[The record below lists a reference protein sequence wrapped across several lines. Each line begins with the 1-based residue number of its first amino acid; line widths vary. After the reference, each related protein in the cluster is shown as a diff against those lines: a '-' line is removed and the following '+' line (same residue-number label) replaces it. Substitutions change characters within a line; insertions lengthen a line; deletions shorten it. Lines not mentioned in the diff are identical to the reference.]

1 MKTIFKITALVVLFV
16 STTSC
21 MMNGISGNGNIET
34 QDRPISDNFT
44 RIHVSQGIDVYLTSN
59 NSTKLTVEADE
70 NIIDLLRTDVSN
82 GTLKIYFEKNVWRA
96 KSRKVYLSV
105 PTLNSIVTT
114 SGASVRFENTLKA
127 DKLSLRATSG
137 ADIYAHVD
145 VDNLNSATTSGAD
158 IKISGLAKNFEASAT
173 SGSDI
178 KATDLKADYVT
189 ARVTSGAD
197 IRVYAVKEI
206 NAKATSG
213 GGIKYDG
220 NPKVVNKTK
229 NSGGHIRRY

>member
-1 MKTIFKITALVVLFV
+1 MKTILKFTAVALLFI
-16 STTSC
+16 STISC

-34 QDRPISDNFT
+34 QERNISEDFT
-44 RIHVSQGIDVYLTSN
+44 GIKVSQGIDVYLTSN

-70 NIIDLLRTDVSN
+70 NIIDLLRTEVDE

-96 KSRKVYLSV
+96 TSRKVYLSV
-105 PTLNSIVTT
+105 PTLNSVTTT
-114 SGASVRFENTLKA
+114 SGASVKFENTLKV
-127 DKLSLRATSG
+127 DKLSLKATSG
-137 ADIYAHVD
+137 SDIYAYVD
-145 VDNLNSATTSGAD
+145 VTDLQSKTTSGAD
-158 IKISGLAKNFEASAT
+158 IKIKGLAKNFEASAT

-178 KATDLKADYVT
+178 KASDLKADYVT

-197 IRVYAVKEI
+197 IKVYAVKEI

-213 GGIKYDG
+213 GDIKYSG

-229 NSGGHIRRY
+229 NSGGRIRRD

>member
-1 MKTIFKITALVVLFV
+1 MKIIFKITALVVLFV

-59 NSTKLTVEADE
+59 NSSKLTVEADE
-70 NIIDLLRTDVSN
+70 NIIDLLRTDVSD

-105 PTLNSIVTT
+105 PALNSIVTT
-114 SGASVRFENTLKA
+114 SGASVRFQNTLKA

-158 IKISGLAKNFEASAT
+158 IKISGLATNFEANAT

-178 KATDLKADYVT
+178 KAADLKADYVT

-197 IRVYAVKEI
+197 IRVYAIKEI

>member
-1 MKTIFKITALVVLFV
+1 MKTILKITALAVLFI

-34 QDRPISDNFT
+34 QKRNISEDFT
-44 RIHVSQGIDVYLTSN
+44 GIKVSQGIDVYLTSN

-70 NIIDLLRTDVSN
+70 NIIDLLRTEVN
-82 GTLKIYFEKNVWRA
+82 EGTLKIYFEKNVWRA
-96 KSRKVYLSV
+96 TSRKVYLSV
-105 PTLNSIVTT
+105 PTLNSVATT
-114 SGASVRFENTLKA
+114 SGAAVKFENTLKA

-137 ADIYAHVD
+137 SNIYAYVD
-145 VDNLNSATTSGAD
+145 VTDLQSKTTSGAD
-158 IKISGLAKNFEASAT
+158 IKIKGLAKNFEASAT

-178 KATDLKADYVT
+178 KASDLKADYVT

-197 IRVYAVKEI
+197 IKVYAVKEI

-213 GGIKYDG
+213 GDIKYNG

-229 NSGGHIRRY
+229 NSGGRIRRD

>member
-1 MKTIFKITALVVLFV
+1 MKTFIKTTALILLFV

-21 MMNGISGNGNIET
+21 MMNGIRGNGDIET
-34 QDRPISDNFT
+34 QKRNISDNFT
-44 RIHVSQGIDVYLTSN
+44 AIKVSQGIDVYFTSN
-59 NSTKLTVEADE
+59 NSVKLTVEADE
-70 NIIDLLRTDVSN
+70 NIIDLLRTDVSD

-105 PTLNSIVTT
+105 PTLNSISTT
-114 SGASVRFENTLKA
+114 SGASVRFENTLKT

-137 ADIYAHVD
+137 ADIYAYVNVTD
-145 VDNLNSATTSGAD
+145 LNSATTSGAD
-158 IKISGLAKNFEASAT
+158 IRISGNAKNFEASAT

-189 ARVTSGAD
+189 AKVTSGAD
-197 IRVYAVKEI
+197 IKVYAVKEI

-213 GGIKYDG
+213 GDIRYEGD
-220 NPKVVNKTK
+220 PKVVNRTK
-229 NSGGHIRRY
+229 NSGGHIRRN

>member
-1 MKTIFKITALVVLFV
+1 MKTILKITALIILFV

-21 MMNGISGNGNIET
+21 MINGISGNGNVET
-34 QDRPISDNFT
+34 QERNVSDNFT
-44 RIHVSQGIDVYLTSN
+44 GIHVSQGIDVYLTSN

-70 NIIDLLRTDVSN
+70 NIIDLLRTEVNDR
-82 GTLKIYFEKNVWRA
+82 TLKIYFEKNVWHA

-105 PTLNSIVTT
+105 PTLNSIATT
-114 SGASVRFENTLKA
+114 SGANVKFENTLKT

-137 ADIYAHVD
+137 ADIYARVD
-145 VDNLNSATTSGAD
+145 VIDLSSATTSGAD

-178 KATDLKADYVT
+178 KAYDLKADYVT
-189 ARVTSGAD
+189 VKVTSGAD

-213 GGIKYDG
+213 GDIKYNG

-229 NSGGHIRRY
+229 NSGGRIHSD

>member
-1 MKTIFKITALVVLFV
+1 MKTLLKFTAIVALLV

-21 MMNGISGNGNIET
+21 MMNGIKGNGNVET
-34 QDRPISDNFT
+34 QERNISGNFT
-44 RIHVSQGIDVYLTSN
+44 GIHVSQGIDVYLTSN
-59 NSTKLTVEADE
+59 NTKKLTVEADE
-70 NIIDLLRTDVSN
+70 NIIDLLMTEVDN
-82 GTLKIYFEKNVWRA
+82 GTLKIYFKKNVWRA
-96 KSRKVYLSV
+96 KTRKVYLSI
-105 PTLNSIVTT
+105 PTLNSVVTT
-114 SGASVRFENTLKA
+114 SGASVKFENTLKA

-145 VDNLNSATTSGAD
+145 VTDLSSATTSGAD
-158 IKISGLAKNFEASAT
+158 IKISGFAKNFDASAT

-178 KATDLKADYVT
+178 KASNLKADYVT

-197 IRVYAVKEI
+197 IKVYAIKEI

-213 GGIKYDG
+213 GGVSYDG

-229 NSGGHIRRY
+229 NSGGSIHRD

>member
-1 MKTIFKITALVVLFV
+1 MKTIFKITALIVLFV

-21 MMNGISGNGNIET
+21 MMNGISGNGDIET
-34 QDRPISDNFT
+34 QERDISEDFT
-44 RIHVSQGIDVYLTSN
+44 AIKVMQGIDVYLTSN

-70 NIIDLLRTDVSN
+70 NIIDLLRTDVNN

-96 KSRKVYLSV
+96 TSRKVYLSV
-105 PTLNSIVTT
+105 PTLSSIVTT

-145 VDNLNSATTSGAD
+145 VTDLNSATTSGAD
-158 IKISGLAKNFEASAT
+158 IKINGLAKNFEASAT

-178 KATDLKADYVT
+178 KASDLKADYVT
-189 ARVTSGAD
+189 VRVTSGAD
-197 IRVYAVKEI
+197 IRVYALKEI

-213 GGIKYDG
+213 GNIRYDG
-220 NPKVVNKTK
+220 DPKVVNKTK
-229 NSGGHIRRY
+229 NSGGRIRRD

>member
-1 MKTIFKITALVVLFV
+1 MKTILKITAFVLLFV

-34 QDRPISDNFT
+34 QERNIPDNFT
-44 RIHVSQGIDVYLTSN
+44 GIHVSQGIDVYLMSN
-59 NSTKLTVEADE
+59 NTTKLSVEADE
-70 NIIDLLRTDVSN
+70 NIIDLLMTEVDN

-96 KSRKVYLSV
+96 KTRKVYLSV
-105 PTLNSIVTT
+105 STLSSIVTT
-114 SGASVRFENTLKA
+114 SGASVKFENSLKA

-137 ADIYAHVD
+137 SDIYAHVEVTD
-145 VDNLNSATTSGAD
+145 LSSATTSGAD
-158 IKISGLAKNFEASAT
+158 IKISGFAKNFDASAT

-178 KATDLKADYVT
+178 KASDLKADYVT

-197 IRVYAVKEI
+197 IKVYAVKEI

-213 GGIKYDG
+213 GDVRYKG

-229 NSGGHIRRY
+229 NSGGRIHRD